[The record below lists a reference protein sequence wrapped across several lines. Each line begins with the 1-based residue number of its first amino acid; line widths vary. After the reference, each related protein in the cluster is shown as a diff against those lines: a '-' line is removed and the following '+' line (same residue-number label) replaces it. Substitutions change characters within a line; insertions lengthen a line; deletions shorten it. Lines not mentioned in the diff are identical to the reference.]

1 MTELKTL
8 KDLNRVYTTDD
19 ETGECLDAVWISEL
33 KAEAIKWV
41 KEIEGQTEG
50 CKCETCGEAYINKDL
65 ELNYRCVDF
74 IKHFFNITSEDLE

>member
-1 MTELKTL
+1 MKLKTL
-8 KDLNRVYTTDD
+8 KDLEAKWEDQPDGWVDTKR
-19 ETGECLDAVWISEL
+19 L

-41 KEIEGQTEG
+41 KEIEEQTEG

-74 IKHFFNITSEDLE
+74 IKHFFNITEEELI